1 MRALRVCVLLLLALW
16 LPALL
21 EPEVRA
27 LLVSCCCCFAAV
39 ADAACAR
46 GACAARVHA
55 ALACALVPGVARA
68 RVSCTA
74 RLRAAAAC
82 AVVSGAARIRG
93 ACAARVVV
101 LLLVLQLPAL
111 LEPEVHALLVY
122 VLLLPVLWFP
132 A

>member
-1 MRALRVCVLLLLALW
+1 MRALLVCVLLLLVLW

-39 ADAACAR
+39 ADAACA
-46 GACAARVHA
+46 H
-55 ALACALVPGVARA
+55 GVARA
-68 RVSCTA
+68 
-74 RLRAAAAC
+74 
-82 AVVSGAARIRG
+82 RG

-101 LLLVLQLPAL
+101 VLLLLMLQLPAL